1 MINLIDTHAHLDQI
15 DQLPSVLKNA
25 KMKGV
30 ISIISVGT
38 NFKANVKTLQIV
50 EENQDFIY
58 PSIGIHPSEVE
69 SEDKKKSLEF
79 IEANIHKC
87 IALGEIGLDFWIKKD
102 KKKQV
107 DIFKCQL
114 EIAYRNHKPV
124 LVHSRGAW
132 EDCYKIIK
140 EIEPCKVVFHWYSGP
155 LHILDRII
163 ESGYLIS
170 ATPAAEYSKHLRQ
183 AIRHAPL
190 SSILLETDSPVRYKG
205 KTSEPSDVIT
215 SLKAVSELKCIP
227 PEEIANITTI
237 NAINFFGL

>member
-1 MINLIDTHAHLDQI
+1 MMNLIDTHAHLDQI
-15 DQLPSVLKNA
+15 DQLSTVLKKA

-38 NFKANVKTLQIV
+38 NFEANIKTLKIA
-50 EENQDFIY
+50 EKSQDFVY
-58 PSIGIHPSEVE
+58 PSIGIHPLDVG
-69 SEDKKKSLEF
+69 SEDERSLKF
-79 IEANIHKC
+79 VEANIHKC

-107 DIFKCQL
+107 DIFKRQL
-114 EIAYRNHKPV
+114 EIACKNHKPV

-132 EDCYKIIK
+132 EECYKIIK

-155 LHILDRII
+155 LQILDQII

-190 SSILLETDSPVRYKG
+190 SSIILETDSPVRYKG

-215 SLKAVSELKCIP
+215 SLKAVSELKCVP
-227 PEEIANITTI
+227 LEEIANITTI
-237 NAINFFGL
+237 NAKNFFGL